1 MPDKRFSQAPHNR
14 CNALHSRP
22 GAGENQGF
30 RTRTAPFG
38 WLPTD
43 NDGHSFRI
51 PHRLY
56 SLHNSHIR
64 TRHDQSV
71 RTIFQPPSGG
81 VWHRSDKPRYILHT
95 FRTAIPAFVRH
106 FRLHPRFYRRR
117 RTQDIIGASRYTQ
130 LTGRAMRSEIV
141 QPLRSRRFLKCTLR
155 SGIFFSSITANPPST
170 FFSCALI
177 QEPAANHEATARKL
191 RRPLSGPPFRSHLDY
206 SRRTDITYG
215 SLRAFVYAVH
225 TSHATA
231 VIYLMFL
238 NMDTRCL
245 AITFA
250 QIAIHTL

>member
-1 MPDKRFSQAPHNR
+1 MQRSSFTTGSRGESGIPD
-14 CNALHSRP
+14 
-22 GAGENQGF
+22 
-30 RTRTAPFG
+30 TAPFG

-81 VWHRSDKPRYILHT
+81 VWHRSDKPRYILHIPDGNTRVRKT
-95 FRTAIPAFVRH
+95 FQAASTFLSKKKDARHHWGKPIHTTDRPCNAKRNCATLALPPVLSAPYAPESSSPLSRPTRRLLSFPA
-106 FRLHPRFYRRR
+106 
-117 RTQDIIGASRYTQ
+117 
-130 LTGRAMRSEIV
+130 
-141 QPLRSRRFLKCTLR
+141 PLSKNR
-155 SGIFFSSITANPPST
+155 PST
-170 FFSCALI
+170 MKPQPENCGGHY
-177 QEPAANHEATARKL
+177 PV
-191 RRPLSGPPFRSHLDY
+191 PPFPEPLGL
-206 SRRTDITYG
+206 RRTDITYG

-238 NMDTRCL
+238 NMDARRL
-245 AITFA
+245 AITFT